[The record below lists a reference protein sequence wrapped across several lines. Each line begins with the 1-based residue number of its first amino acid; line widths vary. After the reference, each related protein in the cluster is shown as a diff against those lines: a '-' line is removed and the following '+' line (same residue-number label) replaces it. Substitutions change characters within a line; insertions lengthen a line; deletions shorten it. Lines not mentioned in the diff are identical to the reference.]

1 MTLDEI
7 AAELGRLDLDFALVT
22 RRRTASL
29 GSEEL
34 RTSLD
39 DRGAPEH
46 PAVGAWLL
54 CRGIQRALEQCDA
67 DPRMAAELSS
77 AVAEFQ
83 KCVGGWL
90 AASEKRSNVE
100 AGGAAAGTAGR

>member
-1 MTLDEI
+1 MTLDKI
-7 AAELGRLDLDFALVT
+7 AAELERLDLDFALVT

-29 GSEEL
+29 GSDEL

-39 DRGAPEH
+39 QRGAPEH

-54 CRGIQRALEQCDA
+54 CRGIQRALERCDCDA
-67 DPRMAAELSS
+67 PMAAELSS
-77 AVAEFQ
+77 AVAALQ

-100 AGGAAAGTAGR
+100 AGAAAGTAGG